1 MVVSE
6 QGKSRAEILFQEMNV
21 RALCARGW
29 NREACV
35 ARGSKGN
42 RKQRPVLSAQFQGLD
57 LTGGGRNRRNTDHL
71 SERCYIK

>member
-1 MVVSE
+1 MSMIDIESRLVVS
-6 QGKSRAEILFQEMNV
+6 
-21 RALCARGW
+21 RGW

-42 RKQRPVLSAQFQGLD
+42 PKQRPVLSAQFQGLD
-57 LTGGGRNRRNTDHL
+57 LTGGGRNRWNTDHL